1 MDKLDGNK
9 KFLEFVE
16 KSGYKPRDL
25 STKEKL
31 QLMQKHADEL
41 VEGGKKPAYEPY
53 GKIWTKIGEFSRT
66 KSFKD
71 KYPDINFDDES
82 VNTSIQIKQD

>member
-16 KSGYKPRDL
+16 KSGKKLSDL

-31 QLMQKHADEL
+31 QLMRNMPK
-41 VEGGKKPAYEPY
+41 
-53 GKIWTKIGEFSRT
+53 
-66 KSFKD
+66 
-71 KYPDINFDDES
+71 N
-82 VNTSIQIKQD
+82 